1 MNSGENF
8 EPENTVPVPAS
19 GFVRRLAHTPHYDGV
34 GKDRKEPTVICI
46 FGQGQSSSN
55 ASIRAS
61 RQCGSSKISLELL
74 FPFEDEQVVKRIGCN

>member
-1 MNSGENF
+1 M
-8 EPENTVPVPAS
+8 PVPAS

>member
-46 FGQGQSSSN
+46 FGQGQSSSSRSEQA
-55 ASIRAS
+55 ASAGALR
-61 RQCGSSKISLELL
+61 L
-74 FPFEDEQVVKRIGCN
+74 V